1 MIVKFMMKSFSN
13 LVSVTSQDRS
23 LVDILASLAEDTDDP
38 LSQQAIV
45 EAVALEEHDSMLAQ
59 TTKPRD
65 IEMDKL
71 EEEEILE
78 MSQKIW
84 DGEDR

>member
-1 MIVKFMMKSFSN
+1 MPVG
-13 LVSVTSQDRS
+13 SQDRS
-23 LVDILASLAEDTDDP
+23 LVDILAALADDASLP

-45 EAVALEEHDSMLAQ
+45 EAVALEEHDSMLAG
-59 TTKPRD
+59 TSRPRD
-65 IEMDKL
+65 TEIDKL

-84 DGEDR
+84 DGEER